1 MCITCEYRSIS
12 MSWSTRTVPGSATRP
27 TSFRPR
33 STSMMC
39 SARSFSSPSN
49 SSASA
54 SSSSGVAPR
63 GRVPA
68 IGCVVTT
75 PSSTRTS
82 ISGEAPTIWKSS
94 RSR

>member
-1 MCITCEYRSIS
+1 MP
-12 MSWSTRTVPGSATRP
+12 MSWSTRTLPGTATRP
-27 TSFRPR
+27 TSLRPR

-39 SARSFSSPSN
+39 SARSFSSA
-49 SSASA
+49 SSSAASA

-68 IGCVVTT
+68 MGCVVTT

-82 ISGEAPTIWKSS
+82 ISGEAPTIWKPP